1 MVALEGAVQ
10 RRNQEVRSNP
20 ADMEKQWK
28 KLAGRDLQ
36 LWSIGFL
43 VMLVM
48 LSGVLSQFA
57 PVFVE
62 GQTIF
67 RLEYRYLPPL
77 CLGLVSLVLLLNFYL
92 IGQRRSLDLV
102 RYDLIREMA
111 LNQSLQ
117 QVAMIDPETQFFSRA
132 AISKVLAVEISSC
145 NRYGTALTFAI
156 FAPGNFQKVR
166 LKESPFTADRMMVEL
181 AEILRK
187 TFRGS
192 DTLFRYSKSEFLLV
206 MPKTSKADA
215 APALIRLVENL
226 DHWNLTSDSNFEL
239 SLDFGM
245 ESYKAGE
252 PMDIALQAAEHNK
265 KSLLSYKSQTE
276 DAVVRDKDIEK
287 RLPAKVETLA

>member
-1 MVALEGAVQ
+1 VKSSNL
-10 RRNQEVRSNP
+10 EVRPVP
-20 ADMEKQWK
+20 ADLEKQWK

-57 PVFVE
+57 PTFVE
-62 GQTIF
+62 GQAIVK
-67 RLEYRYLPPL
+67 LDYKYLPPL
-77 CLGLVSLVLLLNFYL
+77 CLGLVALVLLLNFYL

-111 LNQSLQ
+111 TNQSLQ

-132 AISKVLAVEISSC
+132 AISKVLASEISSC
-145 NRYGTALTFAI
+145 NRFGSNLTFVI
-156 FAPGNFQKVR
+156 FEPDNFQKVR
-166 LKESPFTADRMMVEL
+166 LKQSPFTADRMIVEL

-206 MPKTSKADA
+206 MPKTSQAEA
-215 APALIRLVENL
+215 VPALMRLIENL
-226 DHWNLTSDSNFEL
+226 DHWNLNADSCFEL
-239 SLDFGM
+239 SLDFGIAA
-245 ESYKAGE
+245 YKSGE
-252 PMDIALQAAEHNK
+252 PVDVGLQAAEHGK
-265 KSLLSYKSQTE
+265 KSLLSARAE
-276 DAVVRDKDIEK
+276 LEAAVVPASAHGK
-287 RLPAKVETLA
+287 RVQSSAETLA